1 MDLNEL
7 VRTITQ
13 EVLKQ
18 INKDKEAEKE
28 CVMVLDNRDSNL
40 VVTVEEQLGENI
52 EVLFLDDETGGRKP
66 ARYVLPNVSCTMM
79 ADLAA
84 GKAAGYAAQETLRLL
99 LSGEEVLALDF
110 EYKSYADTAPGPL
123 FSLYENYE
131 KTLESYGLKK
141 FVKKQ
146 PDTVRLRKDLVTEN
160 DVIQA
165 QESGASV
172 LWVPSKANIT
182 ALALECA
189 KNLNVDILKR

>member
-18 INKDKEAEKE
+18 INNDKQAEKE

-52 EVLFLDDETGGRKP
+52 EVLFLDDEPGGRKP
-66 ARYVLPNVSCTMM
+66 ARYVLPSVSCSMM

-84 GKAAGYAAQETLRLL
+84 GKASGYAAQETLRLL
-99 LSGEEVLALDF
+99 LSGAEVEALDF
-110 EYKSYADTAPGPL
+110 EYKSYGDTAPGPL

-165 QESGASV
+165 QENGASV
-172 LWVPSKANIT
+172 LWVPSKANVT